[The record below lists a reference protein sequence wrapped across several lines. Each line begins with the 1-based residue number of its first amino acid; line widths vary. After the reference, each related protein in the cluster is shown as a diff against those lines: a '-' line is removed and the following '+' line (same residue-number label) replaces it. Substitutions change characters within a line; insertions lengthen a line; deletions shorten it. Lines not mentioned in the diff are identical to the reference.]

1 MRTDKKKSPQYFYLD
16 PECIFIRS
24 IRAIRITPEHGF
36 LDGQLG
42 LLQVPL
48 LGSEVTDKTAVF
60 SPSTMS
66 LCLDDGFVDVGPE
79 GVEGRGLGVCEGVGL
94 LRGTAFMGWSESWL
108 VISCSHR
115 YRKVVNEKK
124 NERVGSGE

>member
-1 MRTDKKKSPQYFYLD
+1 
-16 PECIFIRS
+16 
-24 IRAIRITPEHGF
+24 
-36 LDGQLG
+36 
-42 LLQVPL
+42 
-48 LGSEVTDKTAVF
+48 
-60 SPSTMS
+60 MS

-94 LRGTAFMGWSESWL
+94 LRGTAFLGWSESWL

-124 NERVGSGE
+124 NERVGSGERVGSVGRESEERKKERKRRGKE